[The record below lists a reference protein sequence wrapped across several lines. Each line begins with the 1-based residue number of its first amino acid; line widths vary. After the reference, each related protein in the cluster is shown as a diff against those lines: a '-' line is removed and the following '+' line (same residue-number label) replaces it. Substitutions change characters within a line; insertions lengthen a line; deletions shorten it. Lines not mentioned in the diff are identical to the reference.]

1 MFVFKPI
8 LLFLAVSLPFGSAAP
23 ADNAVP
29 VARAFSHDEL
39 ANITG
44 RGVTTNPAVKFDYYG
59 TTSCGDYQGYELQP
73 DATCFLLPGEAIDIV
88 QFYGNCRFSRFAHTN
103 YHRNIRNS

>member
-44 RGVTTNPAVKFDYYG
+44 RGVTTNPAVEFDIYG
-59 TTSCGDYQGYELQP
+59 TTSCGDYLGYERAA
-73 DATCFLLPGEAIDIV
+73 DATCIPLPWEAIDIL
-88 QFYGNCRFSRFAHTN
+88 QFYGNCRFSKFAHSN